1 MTFSLAIAGEHRYG
15 MSVPAESASHRVSSE
30 NRSLFRVL
38 VRLPHTGRV
47 AAHTAPDVGPRGC
60 AIARV
65 QQHTERGR
73 GVCQLV
79 PLVAAA
85 TEPPSSDSAHGKQRS
100 GAEYGRGVDAR
111 YLKRPTAGHVGGK
124 GHIAHWG
131 ECLGLRRRH
140 VLGMLSLV
148 SVLTHRASAHPKHS
162 PERASG
168 QAIAPWHRTAHSA
181 IDPTLVGMVDGAVD
195 MCLRSQAWHE
205 SAVSP

>member
-1 MTFSLAIAGEHRYG
+1 M
-15 MSVPAESASHRVSSE
+15 
-30 NRSLFRVL
+30 L
-38 VRLPHTGRV
+38 VRLPPTGRI
-47 AAHTAPDVGPRGC
+47 AAHTAPDVGARSC

-65 QQHTERGR
+65 QHRTERGR

-85 TEPPSSDSAHGKQRS
+85 TEPPSSDSSHGKQRS
-100 GAEYGRGVDAR
+100 GAEYGRWVDAR

-124 GHIAHWG
+124 GHVAPLG

-162 PERASG
+162 PEWASG
-168 QAIAPWHRTAHSA
+168 QAIALWHRTAHLA
-181 IDPTLVGMVDGAVD
+181 IDPTLVRTVDGADVL
-195 MCLRSQAWHE
+195 CARSQAWHE
-205 SAVSP
+205 SESVRGAA

>member
-1 MTFSLAIAGEHRYG
+1 MTISLVTLRDHRYG
-15 MSVPAESASHRVSSE
+15 MGVPAESENHRVSSE

-47 AAHTAPDVGPRGC
+47 AANTAPDVAPRGW

-73 GVCQLV
+73 GVCQLA
-79 PLVAAA
+79 PLVVAA

-124 GHIAHWG
+124 GHSAHWG
-131 ECLGLRRRH
+131 ECLGLRRLH
-140 VLGMLSLV
+140 GSSMLSLV

-168 QAIAPWHRTAHSA
+168 QAVAPWHRTAHSA
-181 IDPTLVGMVDGAVD
+181 IDPTLVGTVDGAAVL
-195 MCLRSQAWHE
+195 CLRSQTWHE